1 MFRPRVRDSL
11 GGRVSQGAD
20 RFKQLAHGRLAV
32 MGMAASQII
41 ADLRK
46 IRRRGGSPADTHLGA
61 EHLLQAGV
69 HLFLLNKL
77 TAIGLGNTF
86 AH

>member
-1 MFRPRVRDSL
+1 
-11 GGRVSQGAD
+11 
-20 RFKQLAHGRLAV
+20 